1 MKENKILVCQD
12 CCRKFVF
19 TTVQQEHFEANGWP
33 APKRCPNCRAA
44 KKERA
49 ARAEIYALM
58 RGGDMR
64 LHSRHGRGFFAK
76 LHRPLI
82 RQ

>member
-1 MKENKILVCQD
+1 MKNEKTLVCQD
-12 CCRKFVF
+12 CCRKFIF
-19 TTVQQEHFEANGWP
+19 TERQKEHFSANGWA

-76 LHRPLI
+76 LSGR
-82 RQ
+82 

>member
-1 MKENKILVCQD
+1 MVENKILVCQD
-12 CCRKFVF
+12 CCRQFVF
-19 TTVQQEHFEANGWP
+19 TERQQAHFAANGWP

-49 ARAEIYALM
+49 VRAEIYALM

-64 LHSRHGRGFFAK
+64 LHSRHGRGYFRK
-76 LHRPLI
+76 LMGK
-82 RQ
+82 